1 MISIHQSQFL
11 SWIPFYYKVLQSDN
25 FVILDDVQFQ
35 KNGVQNRNLIKTPQ
49 GQSWITLP
57 VRHELNTPIN
67 EVVISDKVAYK
78 KIIKSIEFN
87 YKKCTNFDKVN
98 DILLNRFNQEYD
110 NLVDI
115 NDNLFTDILGLFKK
129 NLIPEKSSKLECVKS
144 KDDLVIEIIKKVGDL
159 EYLSGSG
166 ALSYMNLEK
175 FKKENIKVYVYEF
188 KHKPYKQQWERQMG
202 FIENLS
208 IIDLLFNE
216 YENADSYVKSC
227 GNISRII

>member
-25 FVILDDVQFQ
+25 FIILDDVQYQ

-57 VRHELNTPIN
+57 VRHELNTLIN
-67 EVVISDKVAYK
+67 EVVISDKGAYK
-78 KIIKSIEFN
+78 KMIKTIEFN
-87 YKKCTNFDKVN
+87 YKKCSNFDKVN
-98 DILLNRFNQEYD
+98 DVLLNHFNQEYD
-110 NLVDI
+110 YLTDI
-115 NDNLFTDILGLFKK
+115 NDNLFTDILKLLNKS
-129 NLIPEKSSKLECVKS
+129 LILEKSSKLQCLKS

-188 KHKPYKQQWERQMG
+188 KHKPYKQLWDRQLG

-216 YENADSYVKSC
+216 FENADSYIKSC